1 VGISYTDAEADGQA
15 PEAMRSTAIREIR
28 FGPRPTQSI
37 KPEWADDI
45 LTALATKHPKMFGD
59 LLREAMLG
67 DGA

>member
-1 VGISYTDAEADGQA
+1 MGSNGIGYSEDDDQA
-15 PEAMRSTAIREIR
+15 PAPVREIR
-28 FGPRPTQSI
+28 FGPRETQTI

-67 DGA
+67 AD